1 MPRGGTLAVISNVEL
16 EEPVRSWHR
25 AWRKILKD
33 AKLHYRWHDLR
44 HTFVTRLA
52 ENPNVSEETIRA
64 LAGHVSKEMLS
75 RYSHIRVKAKR
86 EAITAL
92 ERDRIENCTGGGTK
106 VGTVLTER
114 ERPES
119 QVAENTWQPRRD
131 SNPDTLLQR
140 QMSYR

>member
-1 MPRGGTLAVISNVEL
+1 MLKGGTLAIVCSVEL
-16 EEPVRSWHR
+16 SEPVRYWQR
-25 AWRKILKD
+25 AWRKVLKD
-33 AKLHYRWHDLR
+33 AKVHYRWHDLR

-92 ERDRIENCTGGGTK
+92 ERDRIENSAGGGTK
-106 VGTVLTER
+106 VGTILTRGE
-114 ERPES
+114 EAES
-119 QVAENTWQPRRD
+119 QVDEKIWLPPRD
-131 SNPDTLLQR
+131 SNPDSLLQR
-140 QMSYR
+140 QVS